1 MPALLAAENVGCRAR
16 GKQILDDV
24 SLAIEARDFV
34 TLIGPNGAG
43 KTQLIKILLGI
54 LPPSEGKVVRQP
66 GVRIGYMPQDFVPS
80 VALPLTVRRFVQ
92 LNHARTAATKAAT
105 EAAVEATG
113 IQPLLNALLSDLSG
127 GERQLVLLARA
138 LSGDP
143 QLLILDEPAQNLDL
157 AAQQNLYRLVQDL
170 YQTRALA
177 VLMVS
182 HDLHFVM
189 AESRRVICLYQHICC
204 SGTPRKVAS
213 DPHVQKLFGAP
224 LAQLMAVYPHAGKG
238 GTHSHAHVRT
248 SEPRR

>member
-92 LNHARTAATKAAT
+92 LNHARTAATKAAM

-143 QLLILDEPAQNLDL
+143 QILILDEPAQNLDL

-170 YQTRALA
+170 
-177 VLMVS
+177 
-182 HDLHFVM
+182 
-189 AESRRVICLYQHICC
+189 
-204 SGTPRKVAS
+204 
-213 DPHVQKLFGAP
+213 
-224 LAQLMAVYPHAGKG
+224 
-238 GTHSHAHVRT
+238 
-248 SEPRR
+248 